1 VVIQIP
7 LSDPAFSTISI
18 QSNISASAIDKSQ
31 HTGDTAVQNK
41 VLLVVVPLLAGCTQ
55 FPQFP
60 TVPVTGYVPTSDYLT
75 RQTQIQLIRLGYLH
89 DGADGILGPH
99 TQNAINNFEQANGM
113 PMDGHPSLQLLA
125 ALQVSRAIA
134 SVAPAVVPTPPVE
147 DASSQQ
153 TWVQPTDHPDPLPQP
168 QLTWAQPKQQQAQI
182 PPDIMPPSASAGGW
196 VHPK

>member
-1 VVIQIP
+1 M
-7 LSDPAFSTISI
+7 
-18 QSNISASAIDKSQ
+18 
-31 HTGDTAVQNK
+31 QNK

-168 QLTWAQPKQQQAQI
+168 QPQLTWAQPKQQQAQI
-182 PPDIMPPSASAGGW
+182 PPDIMPTSASNGGW